1 MGGGGGAEADGG
13 APIVIAGVGQ
23 VAGSVGDDDLRI
35 GQGSGKAEGGEG
47 GAGGADEELAV
58 AGAGCDDDAGD
69 HDVGAGADGTAAGDV
84 DQFRARAT
92 DFVDLGDGE
101 AGGAA
106 DAADLCG
113 VGTGGERGDDDGV
126 FAVGGE
132 SEGSGCGH
140 RGSIGCA
147 PVVIGGDRGL
157 GGGVDQ
163 RQERIREEARETEG
177 REGRPNG
184 ADDDLFVRAGPDDET
199 GGEHFGTG
207 AGLAASRE
215 IGEAGFLGREGGGAS
230 EGEGPKH
237 ERTEGLRIHGIE
249 MKRAENGR
257 PKNGSVRKRG

>member
-13 APIVIAGVGQ
+13 APIIIAGKGQ
-23 VAGSVGDDDLRI
+23 TLIVSHNDFRI
-35 GQGSGKAEGGEG
+35 GQGSGKTEGGEG

-84 DQFRARAT
+84 DQLRARAT
-92 DFVDLGDGE
+92 DFVHLGDGE

-106 DAADLCG
+106 DAADLRG
-113 VGTGGERGDDDGV
+113 VGAGGERGDDDGV

-163 RQERIREEARETEG
+163 RQEGIGEKSGETEG

-199 GGEHFGTG
+199 GGEHLGTG

-230 EGEGPKH
+230 ESEGPQH
-237 ERTEGLRIHGIE
+237 ERTEGLRIHGIKI
-249 MKRAENGR
+249 KRAERGR
-257 PKNGSVRKRG
+257 TKRLAKT